1 MSASADDRATGT
13 RAAGRWLLDQA
24 HLARGAMAATVGAG
38 LADAL
43 LVVAQAVLIAW
54 VIDRVVIHGA
64 PLAELWGALG
74 LLAAVFLARAGA
86 TWARAAAGARAA
98 WIITAAVRRRLYRHL
113 AALGPARLQGHQ
125 SGAVASALVEQVEAL
140 EGYYAH
146 YLPQM
151 VLAVAVPVVLI
162 AIVAGVDPLA
172 GLLLLIAAPLVPLFM
187 ALVGMGAAR
196 LSRRQQQSLA
206 RISAHFLDRL
216 RGLATLR
223 IFRATD
229 AAAEAVEAA
238 ADEYRRRS
246 MSVLRVAFLSS
257 AALELIAAISIAL
270 VAIYVGFSLLGYLHF
285 GPGPELGLF
294 AGLFILLLA
303 PEVFFPLRRLAQ
315 HYHDRA
321 AAVGAGAE
329 ILQLLDEPLPATAAS
344 AAGPATAPARR
355 DPDTGL
361 PVPQP
366 LPVAFQRVTVTFPGG
381 EAAALD
387 RLDLTV
393 SAGERVVISG
403 PSGAGKST
411 LLNLAAGFLQPDS
424 GVVTVGETVPAAGA
438 VAWVGQ
444 RPWLFHGS
452 VRENLQLADP
462 EADDRRLWAALRH
475 ADLEGVIAA
484 LPEGLDTPLGE
495 DAYGLSG
502 GQASRLALARAL
514 LSGAPLLLLDEP
526 TAGLDPDSRERVLA
540 AVARLADG
548 RRTVLMVAHD
558 RDTHDWGDRHLVI
571 EAGRCVEDR
580 RA

>member
-1 MSASADDRATGT
+1 MADEPRGGE

-24 HLARGAMAATVGAG
+24 RQARPAMAATVGAG
-38 LADAL
+38 LADTV
-43 LVVAQAVLIAW
+43 LVVLQALLIAW
-54 VIDRVVIHGA
+54 VIDQAVIRA
-64 PLAELWGALG
+64 TPLAELWGALA
-74 LLAAVFLARAGA
+74 LLAAVFAARAGA

-98 WIITAAVRRRLYRHL
+98 WVITAAVRRRLYRHI
-113 AALGPARLQGHQ
+113 AALGPVRLQGHH

-151 VLAVAVPVVLI
+151 VLAVVAPLVFIALI
-162 AIVAGVDPLA
+162 TGVDLLA

-229 AAAEAVEAA
+229 AAAEAVEGAA
-238 ADEYRRRS
+238 EEYRRRS
-246 MSVLRVAFLSS
+246 LSVLRVAFLSS

-321 AAVGAGAE
+321 AAVGAAAE
-329 ILQLLDEPLPATAAS
+329 ILELLEDPLPAADE
-344 AAGPATAPARR
+344 PAPAAPGPVRR
-355 DPDTGL
+355 DPQTDL
-361 PVPQP
+361 PVPDPRP
-366 LPVAFQRVTVTFPGG
+366 LGFHRVTVAFPGA
-381 EAAALD
+381 EAPALD
-387 RLDLTV
+387 GLELHIP
-393 SAGERVVISG
+393 AGQRVVISG

-411 LLNLAAGFLQPDS
+411 LLHLAAGFLRPDT
-424 GVVTVGETVPAAGA
+424 GRVTIGESAPAAGA

-462 EADDRRLWAALRH
+462 GADDRRLRAALRH
-475 ADLEGVIAA
+475 ADLDGVIAA

-514 LSGAPLLLLDEP
+514 LSGAPVLLLDEP

>member
-1 MSASADDRATGT
+1 
-13 RAAGRWLLDQA
+13 
-24 HLARGAMAATVGAG
+24 MAATVGAG

-43 LVVAQAVLIAW
+43 LVVVQALLIAW
-54 VIDRVVIHGA
+54 IIDQAVIHQVALSELTGT
-64 PLAELWGALG
+64 LA

-86 TWARAAAGARAA
+86 TWGRAAAGARAG

-113 AALGPARLQGHQ
+113 ADLGPVRLQAHH
-125 SGAVASALVEQVEAL
+125 SGSVASALVEQVEAL

-151 VLAVAVPVVLI
+151 VLAVTAPVLFI
-162 AIVAGVDPLA
+162 AIVAAVDLLA

-223 IFRATD
+223 IFRATA

-238 ADEYRRRS
+238 AEEYRRRS

-329 ILQLLDEPLPATAAS
+329 ILQLLDEPLP
-344 AAGPATAPARR
+344 PARVSEGQPVAPVQR
-355 DPDTGL
+355 DARTDL
-361 PVPQP
+361 PVPRPAPVRFEQVV
-366 LPVAFQRVTVTFPGG
+366 VAFPGTA
-381 EAAALD
+381 AAALD
-387 RLDLTV
+387 GFDL
-393 SAGERVVISG
+393 SIPAGQRVVISG

-411 LLNLAAGFLQPDS
+411 LLHLAAGFLQPD
-424 GVVTVGETVPAAGA
+424 GGAVTVGGVAPAAGQA
-438 VAWVGQ
+438 AWVGQ

-462 EADDRRLWAALRH
+462 QADDPRLWAALRH
-475 ADLEGVIAA
+475 ADLDAVIAA
-484 LPEGLDTPLGE
+484 LPQGLDTPLGE
-495 DAYGLSG
+495 DAHGLSG

-571 EAGRCVEDR
+571 AAGRCVEDR
-580 RA
+580 HA